1 MVYTCKYT
9 DVRHR
14 TRYEGC
20 RGVRDEIYSG
30 GRIFGFHAHTY
41 THNHNRFFM
50 EQPAATSI
58 IPCLNG
64 SKRKHR
70 NTHGN
75 QFIEYNNMEKTIIKP
90 ILQKMNVGEER
101 EFPILKAT
109 SVSNTVSQRMIQ
121 ERLDG
126 KRYTVK
132 RDWERRKVTVTR
144 VS

>member
-1 MVYTCKYT
+1 M
-9 DVRHR
+9 RHR

-30 GRIFGFHAHTY
+30 ARLFGFSTRNHTF
-41 THNHNRFFM
+41 TFSCLI
-50 EQPAATSI
+50 PAATSI
-58 IPCLNG
+58 IPCLIRVVSVNIG
-64 SKRKHR
+64 TRTGA
-70 NTHGN
+70 THN
-75 QFIEYNNMEKTIIKP
+75 ILNMEKTTIKP
-90 ILQKMNVGEER
+90 ILQRLEVGDEC

-121 ERLDG
+121 EKLDG